1 MQFASRLNS
10 GLVIMLMNYLS
21 RQLRKNMLKGIM
33 VEQHVNMR
41 KLIVFG
47 GIIIVLTPSG
57 TRKELMIT
65 T

>member
-1 MQFASRLNS
+1 
-10 GLVIMLMNYLS
+10 
-21 RQLRKNMLKGIM
+21 MLKGIM